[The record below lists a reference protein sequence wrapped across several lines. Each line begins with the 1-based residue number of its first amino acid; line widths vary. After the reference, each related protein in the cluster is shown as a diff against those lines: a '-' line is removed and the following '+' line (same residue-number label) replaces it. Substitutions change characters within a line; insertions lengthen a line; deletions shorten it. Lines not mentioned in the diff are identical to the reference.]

1 MTEDDDIDGLAA
13 EYVLGSLDP
22 NERAAVDVRRR
33 DDVLRVDDPDALV
46 AYVASMQRG
55 PASSLDLAALRE
67 DVTRKIRRDGAIQ
80 LRTCSGLFLARSP
93 L

>member
-1 MTEDDDIDGLAA
+1 MAA
-13 EYVLGSLDP
+13 RFALENGGHLLS
-22 NERAAVDVRRR
+22 EHFAAVDVRRR

-55 PASSLDLAALRE
+55 PSPSLDLDALRE
-67 DVTRKIRRDGAIQ
+67 DVTRKIRRDGAIE
-80 LRTCSGLFLARSP
+80 LRTSSGLFLARGP